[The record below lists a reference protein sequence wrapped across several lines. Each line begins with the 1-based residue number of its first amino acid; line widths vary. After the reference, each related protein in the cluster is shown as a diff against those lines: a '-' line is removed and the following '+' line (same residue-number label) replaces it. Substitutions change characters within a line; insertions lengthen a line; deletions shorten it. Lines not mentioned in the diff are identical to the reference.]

1 MKPFVYRFERKLG
14 LVRQEEQAVR
24 LELQQAMAERDRIVE
39 ELERLKNRI
48 ACIEDAIR
56 LHWGNIL
63 VPEVGLQKAYLPIL
77 KERFHILTDDL
88 QAAEEKV
95 EFIRRKVVAKKRET
109 MTFEKLREH
118 DWQEYMYDL
127 NREEQKIIDELAITA
142 RSREIIQRG
151 TGS

>member
-77 KERFHILTDDL
+77 KERFLKLVEDL

-95 EFIRRKVVAKKRET
+95 ETTRKKVIAKKRET

-118 DWQEYMYDL
+118 DWQEYLYEV
-127 NREEQKIIDELAITA
+127 NREEQKIIDELAITSG
-142 RSREIIQRG
+142 SRDIIQRG
-151 TGS
+151 MGS

>member
-1 MKPFVYRFERKLG
+1 M
-14 LVRQEEQAVR
+14 
-24 LELQQAMAERDRIVE
+24 
-39 ELERLKNRI
+39 
-48 ACIEDAIR
+48 
-56 LHWGNIL
+56 
-63 VPEVGLQKAYLPIL
+63 QKAYLPIL

-118 DWQEYMYDL
+118 DWQEYLYDL